1 MKMILNWILLS
12 IKTIHINNKENL
24 KFYSFPKDVEK
35 LPEPNKE
42 DDLNGALNKIKKI
55 IEIVP
60 KYDKVS
66 YGELIEFLFNSEKKK
81 FLKIDNKISY
91 LLTFLNLKLTQL
103 SQIKEKYDNIK
114 KKIKIYSK
122 RVNSLKKFIKEES
135 DEATYEKFI
144 NKYGIKVNKN
154 QIFEYLNY
162 LVNYIIPLSPENE
175 EDYLDE
181 EKFVSELEK
190 EEEKEKKFKK
200 KEKELR
206 NNLNELFDKDPK
218 FINYISYYLWQ
229 SLVNYIN
236 NNEPAFKKE
245 FLLLEKNIFEK
256 NIFLKLEEIENVIL
270 AFKLYNFNIEEDFE
284 KFAKN
289 YEETLP
295 TKKIKKTENETVID
309 GIINYITFI
318 EKLKHY
324 IKDIDEKVIITNEEP
339 AQFILNLFLE
349 KIGLDCI

>member
-1 MKMILNWILLS
+1 MLNEDDIELDFIINYFFELKKKTS
-12 IKTIHINNKENL
+12 KTIHINNKENL
-24 KFYSFPKDVEK
+24 KFYSFPKDAEK
-35 LPEPNKE
+35 LPEPNKD

-103 SQIKEKYDNIK
+103 SRIKEKYDNIK

-122 RVNSLKKFIKEES
+122 RVNSLKKFINEES
-135 DEATYEKFI
+135 DEATYEKFV

-175 EDYLDE
+175 EDYSDV

-190 EEEKEKKFKK
+190 EEEKEKKFKI

-206 NNLNELFDKDPK
+206 SNLNELFDKDPK
-218 FINYISYYLWQ
+218 FINYISNYLWQ
-229 SLVNYIN
+229 SLVN
-236 NNEPAFKKE
+236 
-245 FLLLEKNIFEK
+245 
-256 NIFLKLEEIENVIL
+256 
-270 AFKLYNFNIEEDFE
+270 
-284 KFAKN
+284 
-289 YEETLP
+289 
-295 TKKIKKTENETVID
+295 
-309 GIINYITFI
+309 
-318 EKLKHY
+318 
-324 IKDIDEKVIITNEEP
+324 
-339 AQFILNLFLE
+339 LFLFC
-349 KIGLDCI
+349 KII

>member
-1 MKMILNWILLS
+1 M
-12 IKTIHINNKENL
+12 
-24 KFYSFPKDVEK
+24 
-35 LPEPNKE
+35 
-42 DDLNGALNKIKKI
+42 
-55 IEIVP
+55 
-60 KYDKVS
+60 
-66 YGELIEFLFNSEKKK
+66 
-81 FLKIDNKISY
+81 
-91 LLTFLNLKLTQL
+91 TFLNLKLTQL

-122 RVNSLKKFIKEES
+122 RINSLKKFISEES

-175 EDYLDE
+175 EDYSDV

-218 FINYISYYLWQ
+218 FINYISNYLWQ
-229 SLVNYIN
+229 NLVNYIN
-236 NNEPAFKKE
+236 NNETAFKKE
-245 FLLLEKNIFEK
+245 FLLLEK

-295 TKKIKKTENETVID
+295 TKKIKKTESETVID
-309 GIINYITFI
+309 GIINYNTFI

-324 IKDIDEKVIITNEEP
+324 IKDIDEKVVITNEEP
-339 AQFILNLFLE
+339 GQFILNLFLE